1 MWPEDVL
8 AKEREIMKAQVI
20 EEGKPAKV
28 ADKIVEGKISKYFEE
43 NCLVNQVYIR
53 DSKKKIFRPAERP
66 YRKGGRERKNKKVSK
81 ISARRIALPYIV
93 CMAC

>member
-1 MWPEDVL
+1 
-8 AKEREIMKAQVI
+8 KEREIMKAQVI

-53 DSKKKIFRPAERP
+53 DSKKKISDLLSDLIA
-66 YRKGGRERKNKKVSK
+66 KVGENV
-81 ISARRIALPYIV
+81 RIKRFQRYQLGE
-93 CMAC
+93 